1 MADEER
7 LQIIRQGVVA
17 WNKWRK
23 KHAESFRPELGR
35 AFLDVTD
42 LREANL
48 REANLR
54 EANLREAKLGGAD
67 LSGAK
72 LSAATLSEADL
83 SGANLRGAQLILTDL
98 RNATLLGSI
107 PLERMRSPS
116 QDKSLSWN

>member
-42 LREANL
+42 
-48 REANLR
+48 LR